1 MSEKKEMSAAELY
14 QWRQGR
20 DEDGIKILSAL
31 NSIID
36 GLGVLQ
42 HCNDWED
49 ITTTIGSSYM
59 REIAERCDEIYDS
72 DELMDISEKFE
83 TIRTLLFGDKINYNT
98 LLEMLRDNVDKYG
111 WTAEKSERMR
121 KEKERLKAL
130 EDKTDEEVR
139 IK

>member
-42 HCNDWED
+42 NCSDWKD

-59 REIAERCDEIYDS
+59 RTIAERCDEIYDS
-72 DELMDISEKFE
+72 VEFMN
-83 TIRTLLFGDKINYNT
+83 IR
-98 LLEMLRDNVDKYG
+98 
-111 WTAEKSERMR
+111 
-121 KEKERLKAL
+121 
-130 EDKTDEEVR
+130 
-139 IK
+139 

>member
-42 HCNDWED
+42 NCSDWKD

-59 REIAERCDEIYDS
+59 RTIAERCDEIYDS
-72 DELMDISEKFE
+72 DELMNISEKFE

-98 LLEMLRDNVDKYG
+98 LLEMLRDNVKKYG
-111 WTAEKSERMR
+111 WTAEKAERNR

-130 EDKTDEEVR
+130 EGKVDEEVR
-139 IK
+139 TE

>member
-14 QWRQGR
+14 QWKQGR

-31 NSIID
+31 NSIIA

-42 HCNDWED
+42 DCNDWED

-59 REIAERCDEIYDS
+59 RTIAERCDGIYDS

-98 LLEMLRDNVDKYG
+98 LLEMLRNNVDEYG
-111 WTAEKSERMR
+111 WTSEKSERNR

-130 EDKTDEEVR
+130 EGKADEEVR
-139 IK
+139 TE